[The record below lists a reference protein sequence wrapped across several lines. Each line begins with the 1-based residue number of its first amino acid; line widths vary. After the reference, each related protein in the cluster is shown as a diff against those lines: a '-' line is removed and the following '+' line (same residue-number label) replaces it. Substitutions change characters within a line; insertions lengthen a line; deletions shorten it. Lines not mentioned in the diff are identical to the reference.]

1 MSRKSL
7 ALLAFC
13 AIILCG
19 CATAAGG
26 PGNTPP
32 PLPFSLSITPATA
45 TLRGLTSQQFT
56 AKASD
61 SSNPALTWSVNGV
74 PGGSGATGIISTTGQ
89 YTAPEFPPSPNTVTV
104 QAALTSDSSKSA
116 TSSITLQNPT
126 PQLNTVTP
134 TSIPVGAFTLTLNG
148 AHFAS
153 NAVVYFGS
161 TALTTTVVSGTQ
173 ITATGTATVAQ
184 AGAVTVLVKNLDPG
198 GTSASSSGLLA
209 QVQQPNADIS
219 VSVSPATATLRAG
232 STQVFSATV
241 TNTTN
246 TAVTWLV
253 NGVLGGNSTTG
264 TVDLNGTYTAPA
276 NLPNPNTVTITA
288 TSAQDTTKS
297 GNSGVTLQNPVPV
310 LTSAA
315 PGMLATGAFQLT
327 LYGSGFVNTSSV
339 NFGGQILAAN
349 FASPN
354 MITITST
361 IPSTQ
366 TGSISLSVSNP
377 NPGAG
382 TSSSITV
389 QIASGGT
396 PQNSAA
402 ANRFLEQSSFGPNT
416 ESMNQL
422 QQTGFDIYLQNQFA
436 APISPYPDPPPV
448 INPSTSSI
456 QPQFFL
462 NAISGGDQL
471 RQRVALALNEIWVT
485 SGDKINDP
493 VGYTNYIRALNQN
506 ALGNYLNV
514 MHDVTLT
521 PAMGHYLDMVNNDA
535 PAAGQHANEN
545 YAREFMQLMCLG
557 LNQLNPDGSFIVDS
571 TGTPLPTYTQDDV
584 MALGR
589 AFTGWTYPVKPGAAQ
604 QNHNP
609 EYYGGPMVAVEA
621 KHDTAVKTLLGQTIP
636 AGQTADADLNAAINI
651 VFNHPNVG
659 PFVARQLILKL
670 VSSNPTPAYVQHVTQ
685 AFNTGSFNGYGSGT
699 RGDMQATVA
708 AVLLDP
714 EARRGDSSGTLV
726 LADGKLREPIVM
738 EVSLARA
745 FHVQSDGSGF
755 TGKGSSMSQSV
766 FYSPSVFNFFP
777 PVSPIAGTT
786 LNGPEFAIFNT
797 ATSLSR
803 ANFINSMVYSNISSN
818 TKFDFTP
825 VSTAGTPDQMLAWL
839 NTMFLHGTMPD
850 QMKQSILTAVN
861 AVNPTSPA
869 AQAQAAI
876 YLVTSSSMYQ
886 VQH

>member
-1 MSRKSL
+1 MG
-7 ALLAFC
+7 
-13 AIILCG
+13 G
-19 CATAAGG
+19 CAAAAGG
-26 PGNTPP
+26 PGGNPP
-32 PLPFSLSITPATA
+32 PQPFSLSLTPSTI

-61 SSNPALTWSVNGV
+61 NSTPALTWSVNGV
-74 PGGSGATGIISTTGQ
+74 AGGNAATGTISATGQ
-89 YTAPEFPPSPNTVTV
+89 FTAPEFPPTPSTVTV
-104 QAALTSDSSKSA
+104 QAALTTDSSKSA
-116 TSSITLQNPT
+116 SGVVTLQNPT
-126 PQLNTVTP
+126 PQLTTLTP
-134 TSIPVGAFTLTLNG
+134 TSIPVGAFTLNLTG

-153 NAVVYFGS
+153 NAVAYFGS
-161 TALTTTVVSGTQ
+161 TALATTVVSSTQ
-173 ITATGTATVAQ
+173 ITATGTATTSE
-184 AGAVTVLVKNLDPG
+184 AGSVTVLVKNLDPG
-198 GTSASSSGLLA
+198 GTSVTSSGLLA
-209 QVQQPNADIS
+209 QVTQPVSNIS
-219 VSVSPATATLRAG
+219 VSVFPPTATIRAG
-232 STQVFSATV
+232 SSETFSATV

-246 TAVTWLV
+246 TAVSWLV
-253 NGVLGGNSTTG
+253 NGVAGGNTTLG
-264 TVDLNGTYTAPA
+264 TIDNFGDYTAPT
-276 NLPNPNTVTITA
+276 NLPTPNTVTVTA

-297 GNSGVTLQNPVPV
+297 GNAGITLQNPVPV

-315 PGMLATGAFQLT
+315 PGMLATGAFQLA

-339 NFGGQILAAN
+339 NFGGQTLASN

-354 MITITST
+354 MITITGN

-382 TSSSITV
+382 TSSSISV
-389 QIASGGT
+389 QIATGGT
-396 PQNSAA
+396 PTSSAA

-422 QQTGFDIYLQNQFA
+422 QQAGFDIYLQNQFA
-436 APISPYPDPPPV
+436 ATVSPYPDPLNN
-448 INPSTSSI
+448 IMNPSTSQL

-462 NAISGGDQL
+462 NAIYGGDQL

-485 SGDKINDP
+485 AGDKISDP
-493 VGYTNYIRALNQN
+493 AGYTNYIRILNQD
-506 ALGNYLNV
+506 ALGNYLDV

-535 PAAGQHANEN
+535 PAPGQHANEN

-557 LNQLNPDGSFIVDS
+557 LNQLNPDGSFVVDS
-571 TGTPLPTYTQDDV
+571 TGTPVPTYTQDDV

-589 AFTGWTYPVKPGAAQ
+589 AFTGWTYPATPGMPS

-609 EYYGGPMVAVEA
+609 EYYRGPMVPVEA
-621 KHDTAVKTLLGQTIP
+621 KHDMSAKTLLGQTIP
-636 AGQTADADLNAAINI
+636 AGQTAEADLTSALNI

-659 PFVARQLILKL
+659 PFVGRQLILKL
-670 VSSNPTPAYVQHVTQ
+670 VTSNPSPAYIQHVTQ

-699 RGDMQATVA
+699 RGDLRATVA

-714 EARRGDSSGTLV
+714 EARRGDSPATTV
-726 LADGKLREPIVM
+726 LTDGKLREPVIM
-738 EVSLARA
+738 EVALARA
-745 FHVQSDGSGF
+745 FHVQTDGSGF
-755 TGKGSSMSQSV
+755 SSRGASMSQNI

-797 ATSLSR
+797 ASSLSR
-803 ANFINSMVYSNISSN
+803 VNFVNSIVYGGISSN

-839 NTMFLHGTMPD
+839 NTMFLHSSMAD
-850 QMKQSILTAVN
+850 QMKQTILTAVN
-861 AVNPTSPA
+861 AVDPTKPA